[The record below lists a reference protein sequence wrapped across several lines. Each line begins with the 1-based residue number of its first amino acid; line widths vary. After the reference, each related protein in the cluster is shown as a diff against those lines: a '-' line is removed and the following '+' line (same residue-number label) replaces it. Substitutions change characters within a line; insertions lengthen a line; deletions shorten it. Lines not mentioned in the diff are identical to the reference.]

1 MNYRTNPDVD
11 IDRSLK
17 TDEESHNVPSSS
29 DFRRGSGWSISRKNL
44 TTHILILFLLF
55 PVISSLESAN
65 WVATMPSLFI
75 PLGFSFLL
83 TSLLVRSSREVIL
96 LLVSG
101 LLLIVASTFFISAF
115 SVDSSES
122 LNNGYGERYAETLI
136 RLWDWVKALVT
147 GGISTDP
154 LPFIFFLVLL
164 VSILTFTAVWSASRL
179 KNPWLALIPGGFIL
193 LTNISYLPGQPVF
206 AFVLYL
212 FASVLLIVWVYF
224 LKSSA
229 RWEVEGTRPPELMSV
244 EVMFSAMTIAVSLVA
259 FAWVLPSANNWKPLT
274 SALGEVLSPAAEN
287 AESWGRLFLGV
298 GGKGSTGVHSFGRNF
313 PIRSTHIIDTEIL
326 LEVTA
331 SDVELLRGA
340 AYDFYTGQGWTI
352 SQVALEE
359 FDEMGIAAAQFGT
372 IESRNERR
380 QPVKITVNTRAS
392 FSSAKRLLT
401 AGEPLASGRPSNIL
415 IGPGYS
421 SIGLAPVKRLNV
433 GENYQT
439 VGAESSVSISSLQN
453 SRWVFPEAIKASYTQ
468 VPEDSY
474 NSIRKLAETI
484 TNGANTPYE
493 ATRRV
498 EDYLRSNYLFS
509 LSTAK
514 INPRSDVV
522 EVFLFDTRQ
531 GHFDHF
537 ASAMVI
543 LLRVIEI
550 PARIT
555 VGFVLDNSSFNSAAK
570 NFELSDKQ
578 AWAWPQVYFENLG
591 WIDFNPTPSRDLIM
605 RSDQNKASKDLLAN
619 RSLGAS
625 DSFMYDDAELLDMF
639 AELETENEIESAFQ
653 VDDRNAVTAFF
664 LGVIFRSLMLVF
676 LVALIAAL
684 SFRFW
689 WFRQF
694 QGYQGTIA
702 TWKRLEFWL
711 RVSGAQPYH
720 NLTAV
725 EIADY
730 LSFLNISRT
739 LIQELAREY
748 SRALYSRRDFSIS
761 GQTEQEFVET
771 YRLMRNALI
780 LWRIKSLGRKMVR
793 IPRFEEVPA
802 E

>member
-1 MNYRTNPDVD
+1 MKYRTNPDLD
-11 IDRSLK
+11 LAQSSK
-17 TDEESHNVPSSS
+17 TNEQSQAPSSAS
-29 DFRRGSGWSISRKNL
+29 FERGSGWSISPKNL

-55 PVISSLESAN
+55 PVIASLESAN
-65 WVATMPSLFI
+65 WVASMPSLFI

-83 TSLLVRSSREVIL
+83 ASLLVRSSRGVIF

-101 LLLIVASTFFISAF
+101 LLPIFASTFFISAF
-115 SVDSSES
+115 SVDLSES
-122 LNNGYGERYAETLI
+122 LNNGYGDRYVETLI

-164 VSILTFTAVWSASRL
+164 VSIFTFTAVWSASRL

-229 RWEVEGTRPPELMSV
+229 RWEVEGTRPSELMSV
-244 EVMFSAMTIAVSLVA
+244 EVMLSAMTIAVSLVA

-298 GGKGSTGVHSFGRNF
+298 GGKDSAGVHSFGRNF

-331 SDVELLRGA
+331 SEVELLRGA

-380 QPVKITVNTRAS
+380 QPVKVTVNTRAS
-392 FSSAKRLLT
+392 FSSANRLLT

-421 SIGLAPVKRLNV
+421 SIGLSPLKRLNV

-453 SRWVFPEAIKASYTQ
+453 SNWVFPEAIKASYTQ

-484 TNGANTPYE
+484 TNGSNTPYE

-543 LLRVIEI
+543 LLRAIEI

-555 VGFVLDNSSFNSAAK
+555 VGFVLDNSSFNSATK
-570 NFELSDKQ
+570 SFELTDKQ

-605 RSDQNKASKDLLAN
+605 RSDQNKRDKDLLAN

-625 DSFMYDDAELLDMF
+625 GSFMYDDAELLDMF
-639 AELETENEIESAFQ
+639 AELEVGNEIENAFQ
-653 VDDRNAVTAFF
+653 VDDRNVVKE
-664 LGVIFRSLMLVF
+664 LLSGVIFRSLTLVF
-676 LVALIAAL
+676 LVALVAAL

-689 WFRQF
+689 WLRQF
-694 QGYQGTIA
+694 QEYQGTIG

-711 RVSGAQPYH
+711 RVSGAQPYQ

-725 EIADY
+725 ETADY
-730 LSFLNISRT
+730 LSFLNISGT
-739 LIQELAREY
+739 LIQEFAREY
-748 SRALYSRRDFSIS
+748 SRALYSRRDLYVS
-761 GQTEQEFVET
+761 GQMEQELVET

-793 IPRFEEVPA
+793 IPRLEEISA